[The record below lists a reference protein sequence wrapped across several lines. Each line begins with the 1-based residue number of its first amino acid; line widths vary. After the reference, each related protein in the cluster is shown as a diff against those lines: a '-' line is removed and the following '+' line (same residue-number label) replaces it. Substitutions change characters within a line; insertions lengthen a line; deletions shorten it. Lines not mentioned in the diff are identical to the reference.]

1 MTETPKTETSTS
13 KASTTEA
20 FPTAAKS
27 AHSEPAEV
35 WITGIGLATSL
46 GEGLD
51 ATWDA
56 LCACRVNV
64 DEKGYA
70 PFVVHPWAQ
79 VNLDAQ
85 IPKKGDQRQ
94 MEAWQRIG
102 TYAAGLA
109 LESAG
114 VKGNKEILGR
124 MDMIVAAGGGE
135 RDIAVDSNILSG
147 DAKGNSAPGFLNER
161 LMNDLRPTLFL
172 AQLSN
177 LLAGNIAIV
186 HGVSGTSRTFMG
198 EEAAGIDAARIAL
211 ARIAGGQSDIAL
223 IGGSHNGERKDLLVL
238 YGFGDFNLRDGY
250 APIWARDKH
259 PGFAL
264 GSAGAF
270 LVIESKAHAKAR
282 GAKPYARLTNVIAD
296 LALRRHAGEVT
307 ASLRQLWSKLGELDS
322 KGAIITGATGAEPVT
337 AEERAFLSQHP
348 DFSVRAT
355 GTMFGHT
362 METQFPLGLGLAALS
377 ISRGALFQ
385 PNDPT
390 GLEIAMPQ
398 PPTQIVVI
406 GAGHWRGEGMALVE
420 AVG

>member
-1 MTETPKTETSTS
+1 MTETNST
-13 KASTTEA
+13 
-20 FPTAAKS
+20 
-27 AHSEPAEV
+27 EV

-51 ATWDA
+51 ANWNA
-56 LCACRVNV
+56 LGAQRINV
-64 DEKGYA
+64 DETNFA
-70 PFVVHPWAQ
+70 PYIVHPWAP
-79 VNLDAQ
+79 VNLDTQ

-109 LESAG
+109 LDSAG

-135 RDIAVDSNILSG
+135 RDIAVDASILSAA
-147 DAKGNSAPGFLNER
+147 AKGNSAPGFLNER

-186 HGVSGTSRTFMG
+186 HGVCGTSRTFMG

-211 ARIAGGQSDIAL
+211 ARIAAGQSDIAL
-223 IGGSHNGERKDLLVL
+223 IGGSQNGERKDLLVL
-238 YGFGDFNLRDGY
+238 YEFGGFNLKDKF
-250 APIWARDKH
+250 APVWARH
-259 PGFAL
+259 NHAGFAL

-270 LVIESKAHAKAR
+270 LVIESKAHAQAR
-282 GAKPYARLTNVIAD
+282 GAKPYARLSNVVAD
-296 LALRRHAGEVT
+296 LAQRKQPGEVKAT
-307 ASLRQLWSKLGELDS
+307 LERLWSKLGKLDG
-322 KGAIITGATGAEPVT
+322 GAIITGATGAEPVT
-337 AEERAFLSQHP
+337 SEERDFLTGHR
-348 DFSVRAT
+348 DFAVRAS

-362 METQFPLGLGLAALS
+362 METQFPLGIGLAALS
-377 ISRGALFQ
+377 ISRGALFP

-390 GLEIAMPQ
+390 GLEVEMAG
-398 PPTQIVVI
+398 PPSQIVVI
-406 GAGHWRGEGMALVE
+406 GAGHWRGEGIALVE
-420 AVG
+420 AIK